1 MIRTL
6 LALQRAAWSVA
17 LRASVLPVTTL
28 LRRTD
33 RHLAWR
39 LNEVCFR
46 GQRPGVYQ
54 EVELGSLVERSTAV
68 RVLELPT
75 ETYSVT
81 ETELLALAA
90 ITSRLHPRA
99 VFEFGTADGRT
110 TRNLAA
116 NVEPSGHVYTL
127 NIPVEQD
134 GTHTHNVPVGQ
145 RFAGTPEAD
154 RITQLWGDSRVFGFE
169 PYCGRCQLIFIDADH
184 ADAAVWSDS
193 QTALRLVDAQR
204 GMILW
209 HDALR
214 FGVQTALPRLMQ
226 QDQLPIRLIAGTNL
240 AFLCFAQG
248 RAMMPGDWV
257 KEISTRA

>member
-1 MIRTL
+1 MIRRL

-39 LNEVCFR
+39 LDEVCFGAR
-46 GQRPGVYQ
+46 RPGVYR
-54 EVELGSLVERSTAV
+54 EVQLASLIGRSTSI
-68 RVLELPT
+68 RILELPA
-75 ETYSVT
+75 ETYNVS

-90 ITSRLHPRA
+90 ITSHLQPHA

-134 GTHTHNVPVGQ
+134 STHYEPIPVGC
-145 RFAGTPEAD
+145 RFLGTPEAD
-154 RITQLWGDSRVFGFE
+154 RITQLWGDSRIFGFE
-169 PYCGRCQLIFIDADH
+169 PYYGRCQVIFIDADH
-184 ADAAVWSDS
+184 VDAAVWSDS
-193 QTALRLVDAQR
+193 HAALRLVDARR

-214 FGVQTALPRLMQ
+214 YGVQTALPRLMQ
-226 QDQLPIRLIAGTNL
+226 QDDLPIHLIAGTNL

>member
-33 RHLAWR
+33 RHLTWR

-54 EVELGSLVERSTAV
+54 EVDLGSLVDRSTSV

-81 ETELLALAA
+81 EVEVLALAA
-90 ITSRLHPRA
+90 ITSRLQAHE

-127 NIPVEQD
+127 NIPVDQD
-134 GTHTHNVPVGQ
+134 RTHDHNVPVGC
-145 RFAGTPEAD
+145 RFLGTPEGD
-154 RITQLWGDSRVFGFE
+154 RITQLWGDSRGFAFD
-169 PYCGRCQLIFIDADH
+169 PYCGRCQVIFIDADH

-193 QTALRLVDAQR
+193 QAALRLVDAQR

-226 QDQLPIRLIAGTNL
+226 QENLPIRLIAGTNL
-240 AFLCFAQG
+240 AVLCFADG
-248 RAMMPGDWV
+248 GSMMPSEWV
-257 KEISTRA
+257 KKISARA

>member
-1 MIRTL
+1 MIKRL

-17 LRASVLPVTTL
+17 LRASVLPVTSL

-46 GQRPGVYQ
+46 ARRPGVYP
-54 EVELGSLVERSTAV
+54 EVDLASLISRSTSV
-68 RVLELPT
+68 RVLELPA

-90 ITSRLHPRA
+90 ITSHVHA
-99 VFEFGTADGRT
+99 DEVFEFGTADGRT

-116 NVEPSGHVYTL
+116 NVNPSGRVYTL
-127 NIPVEQD
+127 NIPVTQD
-134 GTHTHNVPVGQ
+134 RTHSHTVPIGY
-145 RFAGTPEAD
+145 RFLDSPEAD
-154 RITQLWGDSRVFGFE
+154 RITQLWGDSRRFGFE
-169 PYCGRCQLIFIDADH
+169 PYHGRCQVIFIDADH
-184 ADAAVWSDS
+184 ADEAVWSDS
-193 QTALRLVDAQR
+193 HAALRLVDSQR

-214 FGVQTALPRLMQ
+214 YGVQTALPRLMRR
-226 QDQLPIRLIAGTNL
+226 DGLPIHLIAGTNL

-248 RAMMPGDWV
+248 AAVLPDDWV
-257 KEISTRA
+257 RRVTGLC